1 MKKILQTFFLIFF
14 VGLGFSQVLKPIAQK
29 VLDRKSNNKNFV
41 KYTPFS
47 VNYDIDRISKYSEA
61 ATDITV
67 LKLDKIIL
75 QNILASKPDNMEL
88 TFPFEGKHLT
98 VELIKNNIFT
108 EDFKV
113 LTSDGTNFNY
123 TPGLYYQGIVKDDPN
138 SIVAF
143 SFFSDDIVGVTSIKN
158 VGNVIIGKAIG
169 SSDFVSYND
178 VKLKGQNPFVCGVED
193 LKENQKHKTS
203 FKPTS
208 KNITLTSNCVR
219 VYYEVGYGPYTQN
232 GSNATTTTNWATS
245 MFNNVST
252 LYSNDGI
259 KIALSQVFVWTTT
272 DTGSYSGPN
281 PSDYLNQFRNKRP
294 TFNGDVAQLLRNPAT
309 TSIAW
314 VDALCSSYKYSYCGV
329 NKSYSNVPT
338 YSWNIEAM
346 THEMGHNLGS
356 PHTHA
361 CAWNGNDTA
370 IDGCGPAAGYDEG
383 CAAPLPSGGG
393 TIMSYCHLTS
403 TGINFA
409 NGFGVQPGELIR
421 NTVESRGCLGTNCT
435 NSCEITISSLDV
447 SNVTN
452 NSAVG
457 TIVDATNTSWKY
469 KVTTM
474 NGTAVT
480 SGNTTSKT
488 INISGL
494 QSGTYYKLSVGTS
507 CSGPLAFQKESVF
520 LTDAN
525 WCNGAITF
533 TDPGGASSNYG
544 NNQFFV
550 KTFYPS
556 SPGQKLKLTFT
567 EFALEDGYDFI
578 DILDGKDIN
587 AQAFSNGGALTGFSI
602 PGPFTA
608 TNTDGAITLVFSSD
622 AGVVDAGWV
631 ANFQCLTTLATGE
644 NSSQNTIM
652 ISPNPVKNIANIS
665 SPSKIKSYKIYGSDG
680 KLILSNYNVSKN
692 NFTIDLSAYKAG
704 TYLISVTT
712 ENETITKKI
721 IKN

>member
-1 MKKILQTFFLIFF
+1 MKKILQTLFLVFF
-14 VGLGFSQVLKPIAQK
+14 VGLGFSQNTKPVAQK
-29 VLDRKSNNKNFV
+29 VLERISNNRSFV
-41 KYTPFS
+41 KYAPFS
-47 VNYDIDRISKYSEA
+47 VNTDTQKQVQYNEA
-61 ATDITV
+61 AADITV
-67 LKLDKIIL
+67 LNLNKTFLNDIVTTRPE
-75 QNILASKPDNMEL
+75 NVEF
-88 TFPFEGKHLT
+88 TFPFEGKEIT
-98 VELIKNNIFT
+98 VVLIKNNIFT

-113 LTSDGTNFNY
+113 ETSDGSNFNY
-123 TPGLYYQGIVKDDPN
+123 TPGVYYQGIVKNDPS

-143 SFFSDDIVGVTSIKN
+143 SFFNDDIVGVTSIKN
-158 VGNVIIGKAIG
+158 VGNVILGKTIG

-178 VKLKGQNPFVCGVED
+178 MKLKGQNPFVCGIED

-208 KNITLTSNCVR
+208 KNITLTNNCVR

-252 LYSNDGI
+252 LYSNDGV
-259 KIALSQVFVWTTT
+259 KIALSQVFVWTTS

-281 PSDYLNQFRNKRP
+281 PGDYLNQFRAKRP
-294 TFNGDVAQLLRNPAT
+294 TFNGDLAQLLRNPAT

-314 VDALCSSYKYSYCGV
+314 VDSLCSTYKYSYCGV
-329 NKSYSNVPT
+329 NKAYSNVPT

-361 CAWNGNDTA
+361 CAWNGDDTA
-370 IDGCGPAAGYDEG
+370 IDGCGPNAGYDEG
-383 CAAPLPSGGG
+383 CSAPLPSAGG

-403 TGINFA
+403 TGINFT
-409 NGFGVQPGELIR
+409 NGFGEQPGELIR
-421 NTVESRGCLGTNCT
+421 NTIESRGCLGTNCT
-435 NSCEITISSLDV
+435 SSCEITISNLSV

-452 NSAVG
+452 SSAVG

-474 NGTAVT
+474 DGTIIT

-488 INISGL
+488 INVSGL

-507 CSGPLAFQKESVF
+507 CSGPLAFQKESIF

-525 WCNGAITF
+525 WCSGAIAF
-533 TDPGGASSNYG
+533 TDPGGAANYG
-544 NNQFFV
+544 NNQTFI

-556 SPGQKLKLTFT
+556 TAGKKLKLTFT

-578 DILDGKDIN
+578 DLLDGKDLN
-587 AQAFSNGGALTGFSI
+587 APAFSNGGALTGYTI

-608 TNTDGAITLVFSSD
+608 TNSDGAITLVFSSD
-622 AGVVDAGWV
+622 AGVVDAGWN
-631 ANFQCLTTLATGE
+631 ANFQCLEVLGTGE
-644 NSSQNTIM
+644 NSAQNNLT
-652 ISPNPVKNIANIS
+652 ISPNPVKNVANVS
-665 SPSKIKSYKIYGSDG
+665 SSSKIKSYKVFNADG
-680 KLILSNYNVSKN
+680 RLVLSNFNVSKN
-692 NFTIDLSAYKAG
+692 NFTIDLSAFKAG
-704 TYLISVTT
+704 NYVISVTT
-712 ENETITKKI
+712 EKETITKKL